1 MERGASRLLV
11 SHSHNAK
18 LKKIPKSNKRN
29 PAKFMKKIA
38 LLLVGL
44 FAATSTTKA
53 ASVFSDVFNYADGSI
68 VANSS
73 GIWINNSGT
82 AGTMLVSN
90 QTLIV
95 TTSRAED
102 ISHFLGSVYPTNGP
116 VTALYSSYTIKCIGL
131 PTPSGTYFNHFT
143 GTNVYAGL
151 SGHRARVWA
160 ATTNNAAGVND
171 TSGNF
176 YLYIVNS
183 IGGATNGNNQWP
195 TALATN
201 VTYTIVTKYVLAT
214 GASTLWVNPNSE
226 SDPSVTDLIS
236 LPLEPV
242 TTAPTNGILNIS
254 HYGFRQA
261 TGEGTMLVNNLK
273 IGTAFSDVAGAN
285 TSPTIS
291 PIPNQNTPANTAIG
305 PIAFIIG
312 DDSPLNGLIL
322 TKGSSNPTLVPTNN
336 IVFGGS
342 GANRTVT
349 ITPASGQQGSST
361 ITVFVSDGVNISSTS
376 FLLRVGAPAI
386 SAIANQITYLNT
398 AVGPVSFT
406 VSDPEGDS
414 LTVSPASSNPTLLP
428 TGNVV
433 VGGSGAN
440 RTVTLTPA
448 SGQTGV
454 STITLS
460 VADNFNTNSTSFV
473 LSVSPQY
480 GVILTDDFNY
490 TDFVLD
496 TALQGADAPHASPW
510 GHAGSNAG
518 TNYDL
523 LVINGAAQLSTERSE
538 DLAANLAD
546 SPFAAGS
553 TFRDKVYASTTNA
566 AAGFFRLG
574 VANAANNVSA
584 QFPLDLTTN
593 QSYFVVT
600 RYNTGTGESVLWV
613 NPNNEYSTSAV
624 AQDSTTAAIVGDFG
638 LRQSTGMGISYL
650 DNLVVGTAFGDVAT
664 ITVASIPLH
673 IQSSGANVVLTWN
686 DPTFNLQ
693 SATIVTGPYTTITGA
708 SSGFVTNTALAR
720 MYFRLFHR
728 SEERRV

>member
-1 MERGASRLLV
+1 
-11 SHSHNAK
+11 
-18 LKKIPKSNKRN
+18 
-29 PAKFMKKIA
+29 MKKIA

-53 ASVFSDVFNYADGSI
+53 ASVFSDVFNYPDGGI

-95 TTSRAED
+95 STSRAED
-102 ISHFLGSVYPTNGP
+102 IAHYFGSVYPTNGP
-116 VTALYSSYTIKCIGL
+116 VTALYSSYTIKCVGL
-131 PTPSGTYFNHFT
+131 PTVLGTYFNHFT
-143 GTNVYAGL
+143 GTNGYSGL

-160 ATTNNAAGVND
+160 ATTNSAAGTND

-183 IGGATNGNNQWP
+183 VGSTTNGNNQWP

-236 LPLEPV
+236 LPLEPG

-254 HYGFRQA
+254 HYSFRQA

-273 IGTAFSDVAGAN
+273 IGTVFSDVAGVN

-305 PIAFIIG
+305 PITFIIG
-312 DDSPLNGLIL
+312 DDSPLNDLIL

-342 GANRTVT
+342 GASRTVT

-361 ITVFVSDGVNISSTS
+361 ITIFVSDGVNISSTS

-386 SAIANQITYLNT
+386 SAIANQITYLNI

-406 VSDPEGDS
+406 VSDSEGDS
-414 LTVSPASSNPTLLP
+414 LTVSQTSSNPTLLP

-433 VGGSGAN
+433 LGGTGAN

-454 STITLS
+454 STITLF

-480 GVILTDDFNY
+480 GVLLTDDFNY
-490 TDFVLD
+490 TDFLQD
-496 TALQGADAPHASPW
+496 TALQGAGGPHASPW
-510 GHAGSNAG
+510 AHAGINAG

-523 LVINGAAQLSTERSE
+523 LVINGAAQLSTERTE
-538 DLAANLAD
+538 DLAANLAN
-546 SPFAAGS
+546 SPFAADSGVVLYASFSITFSNLPTPAGDYFVHFQDTITGS
-553 TFRDKVYASTTNA
+553 TFRDKLYASKTNA

-574 VANAANNVSA
+574 VANAANTVSA

-624 AQDSTTAAIVGDFG
+624 AQDSTTAATVGDFG
-638 LRQSTGMGISYL
+638 LRQSSGIGISYL

-664 ITVASIPLH
+664 ITVVSIPLY
-673 IQSSGANVVLTWN
+673 IQLSGANVVLTWS
-686 DPTFNLQ
+686 DASFSLQ
-693 SATIVTGPYTTITGA
+693 SSTIVTGPYTTIIGA
-708 SSGFVTNTALAR
+708 ASGFTTNINSNSQLF
-720 MYFRLFHR
+720 FRLIQ
-728 SEERRV
+728 

>member
-1 MERGASRLLV
+1 
-11 SHSHNAK
+11 
-18 LKKIPKSNKRN
+18 
-29 PAKFMKKIA
+29 MKKILIA
-38 LLLVGL
+38 L
-44 FAATSTTKA
+44 TIITTALSGVRA

-82 AGTMLVSN
+82 GLMLVSN

-95 TTSRAED
+95 STSRGED
-102 ISHFLGSVYPTNGP
+102 IAHYFGSVYPTNGP

-131 PTPSGTYFNHFT
+131 PTALGTYFNHFT
-143 GTNVYAGL
+143 GTNAYSGL

-160 ATTNNAAGVND
+160 ATTNAAAGVND

-183 IGGATNGNNQWP
+183 VGSTTNGNNQWP
-195 TALATN
+195 NALATN
-201 VTYTIVTKYVLAT
+201 VTHTIVTKYVLAT
-214 GASTLWVNPNSE
+214 GSSTLWVDPNSE
-226 SDPSVTDLIS
+226 SDPSVTDPIP
-236 LPLEPV
+236 LPPEGTSIP
-242 TTAPTNGILNIS
+242 TITNGILNIS
-254 HYGFRQA
+254 HYSYRQA

-305 PIAFIIG
+305 PITFIIG

-342 GANRTVT
+342 GASRTVT

-361 ITVFVSDGVNISSTS
+361 ITIFVSDGVNISSTS
-376 FLLRVGAPAI
+376 FLLRVGAPVI
-386 SAIANQITYLNT
+386 SAIANQITYVNI

-414 LTVSPASSNPTLLP
+414 LTVSQASSNPTLLP

-433 VGGSGAN
+433 LGGSGAN

-454 STITLS
+454 STITLF

-490 TDFVLD
+490 TDFLQD
-496 TALQGADAPHASPW
+496 TALQGAGGSHASPW
-510 GHAGSNAG
+510 GHASG

-538 DLAANLAD
+538 DLAAGLAY
-546 SPFAAGS
+546 SPFAADSGVLLYASFSITFSNLPTPAGDYFVHFQDTITGS
-553 TFRDKVYASTTNA
+553 NFRDKLYASTTNA

-574 VANAANNVSA
+574 VANAANTVNA

-613 NPNNEYSTSAV
+613 NPNNEYSPSAA

-638 LRQSTGMGISYL
+638 LRQTTGIGISYL

-664 ITVASIPLH
+664 ITVVPIPLH
-673 IQSSGANVVLTWN
+673 IQSSGANVVLTWS
-686 DPTFNLQ
+686 DASFSLQ
-693 SATIVTGPYTTITGA
+693 SSTNVTGPYTTITGA
-708 SSGFVTNTALAR
+708 VSGFTTNTALAE
-720 MYFRLFHR
+720 MFFRLYR
-728 SEERRV
+728 P

>member
-1 MERGASRLLV
+1 
-11 SHSHNAK
+11 
-18 LKKIPKSNKRN
+18 
-29 PAKFMKKIA
+29 MKKILIA
-38 LLLVGL
+38 L
-44 FAATSTTKA
+44 TIITTALSGVRA
-53 ASVFSDVFNYADGSI
+53 ASVFSDVFNYADGGI

-73 GIWINNSGT
+73 GIWINTSGA

-95 TTSRAED
+95 STSRAED
-102 ISHFLGSVYPTNGP
+102 IAHYFGSVYPTNGP

-131 PTPSGTYFNHFT
+131 PTVLGTYFNHFT
-143 GTNVYAGL
+143 GTNFYSGL

-176 YLYIVNS
+176 HLYIVNS
-183 IGGATNGNNQWP
+183 VGSTTNGNNQWP
-195 TALATN
+195 NALATN

-214 GASTLWVNPNSE
+214 GASTLWVDPNSE
-226 SDPSVTDLIS
+226 SDPSITDPIP
-236 LPLEPV
+236 LPVESIL
-242 TTAPTNGILNIS
+242 TNGILNIS
-254 HYGFRQA
+254 HYSYRQA

-273 IGTAFSDVAGAN
+273 IGTVFSDVAGAN

-291 PIPNQNTPANTAIG
+291 PIPNQNTPASTAIG
-305 PIAFIIG
+305 PITFIIG

-322 TKGSSNPTLVPTNN
+322 TKGSSNPTLVPTNK

-361 ITVFVSDGVNISSTS
+361 ITIFVSDGVNISSTS

-414 LTVSPASSNPTLLP
+414 LTVSQASSNPTLLP

-433 VGGSGAN
+433 LGGSGAN

-496 TALQGADAPHASPW
+496 TALQGAGGPHASPW
-510 GHAGSNAG
+510 GHASG

-538 DLAANLAD
+538 DLAAGLAY
-546 SPFAAGS
+546 SPFAADSGVLLYASFSITFSNLPTPAGDYFVHFQDTITGS
-553 TFRDKVYASTTNA
+553 NFRDKIYASKTNA

-574 VANAANNVSA
+574 VANAANTVNA

-613 NPNNEYSTSAV
+613 NPNNESSPSAA

-638 LRQSTGMGISYL
+638 LRQSSGIGISYL

-664 ITVASIPLH
+664 ITVVSIPLY
-673 IQSSGANVVLTWN
+673 IQLSGANVVLTWS
-686 DPTFNLQ
+686 DASFSLQ

-708 SSGFVTNTALAR
+708 VSGFTTNTALAE
-720 MYFRLFHR
+720 MFFRLYR
-728 SEERRV
+728 P

>member
-1 MERGASRLLV
+1 
-11 SHSHNAK
+11 
-18 LKKIPKSNKRN
+18 
-29 PAKFMKKIA
+29 MKKILIA
-38 LLLVGL
+38 L
-44 FAATSTTKA
+44 TIITTALSGVRA
-53 ASVFSDVFNYADGSI
+53 ASVFSDVFNYPDGSI

-73 GIWINNSGT
+73 GIWINNTGT

-95 TTSRAED
+95 STSRAED
-102 ISHFLGSVYPTNGP
+102 IAHYFGSVYPTNGP

-131 PTPSGTYFNHFT
+131 PTAFGTYFNHFT
-143 GTNVYAGL
+143 GTNTFGL
-151 SGHRARVWA
+151 SGHRARVFA
-160 ATTNNAAGVND
+160 ATTNNVAGTND
-171 TSGNF
+171 TSTSGDF

-183 IGGATNGNNQWP
+183 VGSTTNGNNQWTTP
-195 TALATN
+195 LVTN

-214 GASTLWVNPNSE
+214 GASTLWVNPSSE
-226 SDPSVTDLIS
+226 SDPSVTDTIP
-236 LPLEPV
+236 LPVEGNGI
-242 TTAPTNGILNIS
+242 PTNGIVNIS
-254 HYGFRQA
+254 HYSFRQA

-305 PIAFIIG
+305 PITFIIG

-322 TKGSSNPTLVPTNN
+322 TKGSSNPALVPTNN
-336 IVFGGS
+336 IVLGGS

-361 ITVFVSDGVNISSTS
+361 ITIFVSDGVNISSTS

-386 SAIANQITYLNT
+386 SAVANQITYLNI
-398 AVGPVSFT
+398 AVGPLSFT
-406 VSDPEGDS
+406 VSDSEGDS
-414 LTVSPASSNPTLLP
+414 LTVSQASSNPTLLP

-433 VGGSGAN
+433 LGGSGAN

-490 TDFVLD
+490 TDFLQD

-523 LVINGAAQLSTERSE
+523 LVINGAAQLSFERSE
-538 DLAANLAD
+538 DLAAALAD
-546 SPFAAGS
+546 SPFATDSGVLLYASFSITFSNLPTPAGDYFVHFQDTITGS
-553 TFRDKVYASTTNA
+553 TFRDKIYASTTNA

-574 VANAANNVSA
+574 VANAANTVSA

-593 QSYFVVT
+593 HSYFVVT

-638 LRQSTGMGISYL
+638 LRQSSGIGISYL

-664 ITVASIPLH
+664 ITVVSIPLH

-693 SATIVTGPYTTITGA
+693 SSANVTGPYATVGGA
-708 SSGFVTNTALAR
+708 TSPFSTNTISAQQ
-720 MYFRLFHR
+720 YFRLMHP
-728 SEERRV
+728 